1 MKLYKLTQHVAFLM
15 LIFTLVISSCKKD
28 DENYPPIPDAVYI
41 IAKVNTGPSPTAS
54 TAIGS
59 TATGKVSVSPAS
71 ARVYVNTLKT
81 FDVTIEYTLSGT
93 AVDGV
98 NYNAPA
104 QKSVVIPAG
113 AYFAA
118 INIPV
123 INTPLTGGN
132 KTIIITLSS
141 ASNNTELG
149 LGVDKS
155 YKTFTYTLTN

>member
-1 MKLYKLTQHVAFLM
+1 MNLHKLIPYAVFLM
-15 LIFTLVISSCKKD
+15 LGITLISSCKKD
-28 DENYPPIPDAVYI
+28 DKSYPPIPDAVYI
-41 IAKVNTGPSPTAS
+41 IAKLNTGPSPTAS
-54 TAIGS
+54 TAIGN

-81 FDVTIEYTLSGT
+81 FDVTIQYTLSGT
-93 AVDGV
+93 AVEGV

-104 QKSVVIPAG
+104 QKSVTIPAG
-113 AYFAA
+113 QYFAA

-123 INTPLTGGN
+123 INTPLIGGN

-149 LGVDKS
+149 LGVDKN